1 MSPSPQKKRK
11 VGFIDTTDTE
21 SVVSV
26 VSTPTYRDIPFS
38 PDSGYSLCGTTTTQT
53 KSPAAPYFDLP
64 DVDQKDNEDFSDLVK
79 KLEDQLGF
87 EEDDR
92 EISPHYNTCWVDE
105 NGSDVT
111 SYIFLLPSACT
122 PDQIDLTVHDKKPE
136 FTVKYT
142 YPLEMSN
149 LNIIM
154 APGNLNVHHS
164 KVAAFTKMFEG
175 LCETLDGKQKTV
187 EFTIKLPF
195 VVESEP

>member
-1 MSPSPQKKRK
+1 M
-11 VGFIDTTDTE
+11 F
-21 SVVSV
+21 
-26 VSTPTYRDIPFS
+26 
-38 PDSGYSLCGTTTTQT
+38 
-53 KSPAAPYFDLP
+53 
-64 DVDQKDNEDFSDLVK
+64 
-79 KLEDQLGF
+79 
-87 EEDDR
+87 
-92 EISPHYNTCWVDE
+92 PHYNTCWVDE

-164 KVAAFTKMFEG
+164 KVAAFTKMFEE

-195 VVESEP
+195 VVESEPKEKEINYFLKNTTRIAGQEVHHVMYVMTVDFIAKKNYERKTNIGGGNFFAL